1 MGRVVSAVDMNIHSI
16 FNFISPIFRKQR
28 FAQFQKAVA
37 PEIEERV
44 LDVGGYPDTWTMF
57 PPCVKSIDILNVHE
71 IDFDPTSKPEY
82 GIRTQVGDGCAL
94 PAAEKS
100 YDIVF
105 SNSVIEHVGTWERQ
119 QQFAEEIRR
128 VGGRLW
134 VQTPAHEFFIE
145 PHYIAPF
152 VHWLPKSLRGK
163 LVRWVTPWGWLV
175 RPNKKQVADRL
186 DEIRLIRYGEMK
198 ALFPDCE
205 ILRERFCGVFTKS
218 YIAFRGY
225 DGAC

>member
-1 MGRVVSAVDMNIHSI
+1 M
-16 FNFISPIFRKQR
+16 
-28 FAQFQKAVA
+28 
-37 PEIEERV
+37 
-44 LDVGGYPDTWTMF
+44 
-57 PPCVKSIDILNVHE
+57 
-71 IDFDPTSKPEY
+71 
-82 GIRTQVGDGCAL
+82 
-94 PAAEKS
+94 
-100 YDIVF
+100 
-105 SNSVIEHVGTWERQ
+105 
-119 QQFAEEIRR
+119 
-128 VGGRLW
+128 GGRLW

-145 PHYIAPF
+145 PHYVAPF
-152 VHWLPKSLRGK
+152 VHWLPSRCEKTRS
-163 LVRWVTPWGWLV
+163 WVTPWGWLV